1 MHAGDEM
8 RVARDLFEQAGRVP
22 EVPDVELDPNGVAAD
37 LLEELG
43 GIAERVQ
50 DRPALDPLQLERL
63 DGQPQVETLR
73 LARDLAYAADR
84 GLAVARAGEAEDRR
98 RLVRRENLERA
109 QHSGHPLA
117 HGAGAGQQRQRMHR
131 RNRWNGRRGAE
142 AARPEL
148 LERVVAELE
157 LPDSDPVDSGL
168 RICAYVV
175 REA

>member
-1 MHAGDEM
+1 M
-8 RVARDLFEQAGRVP
+8 RVARDLLEQPGRVP
-22 EVPDVELDPNGVAAD
+22 EVPDVELDPDRVAAD

-43 GIAERVQ
+43 GIPEGVQ

-63 DGQPQVETLR
+63 DGQPQAEPLR

-109 QHSGHPLA
+109 QQRGNPLA
-117 HGAGAGQQRQRMHR
+117 HGVGAGQQWQRMHR
-131 RNRWNGRRGAE
+131 GNRRNCRRGAE

-148 LERVVAELE
+148 LERTVAELE
-157 LPDSDPVDSGL
+157 LPDS
-168 RICAYVV
+168 
-175 REA
+175 